1 MNISII
7 YELALEI
14 LNIVRARDLG
24 CKYMKQKKHKMLS
37 RFNIS
42 IYFFVFY
49 NILDLYDIRYYF
61 FLIHRCKHN

>member
-24 CKYMKQKKHKMLS
+24 CKYMKQKKT
-37 RFNIS
+37 
-42 IYFFVFY
+42 
-49 NILDLYDIRYYF
+49 
-61 FLIHRCKHN
+61 